1 MEEASTAGPPGHPG
15 SFLSTW
21 SHVLSEG
28 LGRGPYPAGR
38 LQGIHP
44 TRTGPWERRA
54 RLRKALVAASP
65 ACSSAELDFEPH
77 GPLGGSL
84 TWAEPEAGLLAS
96 EHLHRAGERPR
107 PPPPRPSPTWG
118 PICGPAHPILQL
130 GPERSQG
137 LIEEVGMQCRGSG
150 LGEGVAWLA

>member
-1 MEEASTAGPPGHPG
+1 MEEVSTAGLPVHPG

-28 LGRGPYPAGR
+28 LGRGPYLAGR
-38 LQGIHP
+38 LQGAHP
-44 TRTGPWERRA
+44 ARTGPWGRRA

-65 ACSSAELDFEPH
+65 ACSSAGLDFEPH

-96 EHLHRAGERPR
+96 ERLHRAGERPR
-107 PPPPRPSPTWG
+107 PPRQALKS
-118 PICGPAHPILQL
+118 HL
-130 GPERSQG
+130 GPYLCPGTPHFTVGPR
-137 LIEEVGMQCRGSG
+137 EEPGSH
-150 LGEGVAWLA
+150 